1 MVEIRCCQLE
11 EVPRLIELLKEADM
25 RWEECDT
32 EVILQNKIWSE
43 FDSILVAVDG
53 DRLVGVVITICDPWI
68 SFVFHL
74 CVHPEYQRQGI
85 ATQLCE
91 EAERRL
97 KENGAKIVV
106 GYVYPKN
113 KQSRELLKKA
123 GYQEDKPALPVYK
136 VL

>member
-11 EVPRLIELLKEADM
+11 EVPQLIKLLKQADLYY
-25 RWEECDT
+25 EGCDS
-32 EVILQNKIWSE
+32 EVSLENKIWSE

-53 DRLVGVVITICDPWI
+53 DRIVGMVITICDPWI
-68 SFVFHL
+68 SFIYHG
-74 CVHPEYQRQGI
+74 CVDPEYQRQGI
-85 ATQLCE
+85 ATQLRE

-97 KENGAKIVV
+97 KENGAKVIV

-113 KQSRELLKKA
+113 KRSRTLLKKA